1 MAFHVTVRLSKWSSV
16 PGTGF
21 GIGIFAGLF
30 AFGAEP
36 GVATPHCS
44 LDQGYN
50 EENCGAGDIECH
62 ERENA
67 RSTDT

>member
-1 MAFHVTVRLSKWSSV
+1 MLRLGCRNGALSLEQV
-16 PGTGF
+16 LALAL
-21 GIGIFAGLF
+21 AGLF